1 MSVEF
6 WSMGIAK
13 IWDLGFHAEQGE
25 KCFCIFAHMQKA
37 ILPPFKN
44 WNMITL
50 NPHYITDSKGK
61 KVSAILPMK
70 EFKNILEELEEL
82 EDIKLYDESKNDN
95 EPLGKS

>member
-1 MSVEF
+1 
-6 WSMGIAK
+6 
-13 IWDLGFHAEQGE
+13 
-25 KCFCIFAHMQKA
+25 
-37 ILPPFKN
+37 
-44 WNMITL
+44 MITL